1 MEMVDFNTKLFK
13 NIFPSYQDFVLWYT
27 STPLSDNSS
36 DVPTERTFTLIAYE
50 YNDSHVNLS
59 VESFK
64 EHFANDIYTYY
75 REFEETTKGI
85 NELMAM
91 TDEEIAIAGNMIT
104 NIANIPET
112 ASDTDEETVD
122 FISQQQKMINKKGKL
137 QIKREQL
144 SNKRAYTTKTFLNRF
159 RHLFIKIISPAYTDV
174 YGEPEGE

>member
-1 MEMVDFNTKLFK
+1 MEMVDFDTKLFK
-13 NIFPSYQDFVLWYT
+13 NIFPSYKDFVSWYT

-36 DVPTERTFTLIAYE
+36 DVPTEKTFTLIAYE

-75 REFEETTKGI
+75 REFEETTKSI
-85 NELMAM
+85 NDLMSM

-112 ASDTDEETVD
+112 ASDTNEETVD

-159 RHLFIKIISPAYTDV
+159 RHLFIKIISPAYTNV

>member
-1 MEMVDFNTKLFK
+1 MEMVDFNTRLFK
-13 NIFPSYQDFVLWYT
+13 NIFPSYQDFESWYI

-174 YGEPEGE
+174 YGEPEGK

>member
-1 MEMVDFNTKLFK
+1 MEMFDFNTKLFK
-13 NIFPSYQDFVLWYT
+13 NIFPSYKDFVSWYT

-75 REFEETTKGI
+75 REFEATTKGI
-85 NELMAM
+85 NELMEM

-144 SNKRAYTTKTFLNRF
+144 SNKRAYTTRTFLNRF
-159 RHLFIKIISPAYTDV
+159 RHLFIKIISPAYTNV

>member
-13 NIFPSYQDFVLWYT
+13 NIFSSYQDFVSWYT
-27 STPLSDNSS
+27 STPLSDDPS
-36 DVPTERTFTLIAYE
+36 DVPTKKTFTLIAYE

-59 VESFK
+59 IESFK

-75 REFEETTKGI
+75 REFEETTKSI
-85 NELMAM
+85 NDLMSM

-112 ASDTDEETVD
+112 ASDTNEETVD